1 MTPLDVPSPID
12 LKDPQTAREW
22 AAAALER
29 RPARPVFFEA
39 HSQVLRQRFAGPCRV
54 LELASGPGFLAQHVL
69 SALPE
74 VQMLLLDNSLAM
86 HELAR
91 ERLGTLAAR
100 AEFVLRDMGQADAL
114 SELGPVDA
122 VLTHQA
128 VHELRHKRHA
138 LGLHQRVRALLSGQG
153 VYVVCDHFCGPGG
166 QSNDQL
172 YMTVDEQAQAL
183 RDAGFAHVRL
193 VHQEQGLVMHTASDA

>member
-22 AAAALER
+22 AAEALQR

-39 HSQVLRQRFAGPCRV
+39 HAQALRQRFPGRCRV

-69 SALPE
+69 NTLPDP
-74 VQMLLLDNSLAM
+74 QMVLLDNSSAM

-114 SELGPVDA
+114 SGLGHIDA

-138 LGLHQRVRALLSGQG
+138 LGLHQRVRTLLGGRG
-153 VYVVCDHFCGPGG
+153 VYLVCDHFCGPGG
-166 QSNDQL
+166 QQNDQL

-183 RDAGFAHVRL
+183 RDAGFAHVQL
-193 VHQEQGLVMHTASDA
+193 IHQEQGLVLHAASDA

>member
-39 HSQVLRQRFAGPCRV
+39 HAQVLRQRFGGPCRV

-69 SALPE
+69 SALPHA
-74 VQMLLLDNSLAM
+74 QMLLLDNSLAM

-166 QSNDQL
+166 QPNDQL

-183 RDAGFAHVRL
+183 RDAGFAQVKL
-193 VHQEQGLVMHTASDA
+193 IHQEQGLVMHTASDA

>member
-1 MTPLDVPSPID
+1 MTSLDVPSPID
-12 LKDPQTAREW
+12 LKDPQTARQW
-22 AAAALER
+22 AAQALQR

-39 HSQVLRQRFAGPCRV
+39 HAQALRHRIPGRCRV

-69 SALPE
+69 NALPDL
-74 VQMLLLDNSLAM
+74 QMVLLDNSSAM

-91 ERLGTLAAR
+91 ERLAALAAR

-114 SELGPVDA
+114 SGLGTIDA

-138 LGLHQRVRALLSGQG
+138 LGLHQRVRALLGGRG
-153 VYVVCDHFCGPGG
+153 VYLVCDHFCGPGG
-166 QSNDQL
+166 QPNDQL

-183 RDAGFAHVRL
+183 RDAGFAHVQL
-193 VHQEQGLVMHTASDA
+193 IHQEQGLVLHAASDA